1 MKHLILPLIIVGLF
15 IYGVKVETDIRETRA
30 KPSSRVMES
39 VDVVIE
45 PDKSEDSSPTVK
57 EVWDDLITTMK
68 DLLMEDLGLKKN
80 TSE

>member
-15 IYGVKVETDIRETRA
+15 IYGVKVETDLRETRD

-45 PDKSEDSSPTVK
+45 PDKSEDSSPTAK
-57 EVWDDLITTMK
+57 ETWDDLIATMK